1 MQPKKTLVIGAS
13 TNPSRYSYKAIKMLL
28 QYNHPVVAF
37 GIRNEWIGD
46 IEIQTN
52 YPMLEGV
59 DTVTLY
65 LGADRQNLYYDY
77 VVGLKPKR
85 VIFNP
90 GTENFKFQEILKQNG
105 IEVVEHCTLIM
116 LGYGEY

>member
-13 TNPSRYSYKAIKMLL
+13 TNPGRYSFKAIKMLQ
-28 QYNHPVVAF
+28 QYNHPVVAL
-37 GIRNEWIGD
+37 GLRNEWIGE

-52 YPMLEGV
+52 YPKLEGI

-65 LGADRQNLYYDY
+65 IGADRQNLYYDY

-90 GTENFKFQEILKQNG
+90 GTENFVFEELLKKNG

-116 LGYGEY
+116 LGYGDY